1 MNIFNPDPD
10 VRVSVGPIEFVD
22 KPEAVKEFMLEAG
35 TVLVEVD
42 VREVGEARGCRGP
55 KVGSANP
62 GAVMD
67 QKQGAVFILTVR
79 PMHKSSTRSKLNA
92 WAFSIQTCS

>member
-1 MNIFNPDPD
+1 MDIFNPDPD

-42 VREVGEARGCRGP
+42 VREVGE
-55 KVGSANP
+55 V
-62 GAVMD
+62 
-67 QKQGAVFILTVR
+67 
-79 PMHKSSTRSKLNA
+79 
-92 WAFSIQTCS
+92 